1 MLSIFKKTV
10 ISILT
15 LESKLVLKK
24 YKPRIIA
31 VTGSVG
37 KTSTKDAIYAVLAAN
52 GNHVRKSEKSFNSMI
67 GKPLT
72 ILGVGNAWKDPLGW
86 LSNIMRGLELVL
98 FKVDYPDILVLEI
111 GADHPGDIKNLTKWM
126 HPDVAVITKIGDVPV
141 HVEFF
146 DSPEAV
152 RLEKLFLAQGVPP
165 GRAGKEGGTV
175 ILYADDEKLRDLKF
189 DGRKVMTYGMDESAL
204 VKGST
209 PTILY
214 KEENGSRKPSG
225 ISFKLEFAGNSVPVS
240 LENVLGIQHVYP
252 VLAAVAVGLVQG
264 LPLVKM
270 VQGLPLYKPPRGRMN
285 MIEGVNDSTIID
297 DSYNS
302 SPTALAV
309 ALAALAKVEGTK
321 NKVAILGDM
330 MELGKYSA
338 EEHKKAGELVAKSLD
353 SSRGDLLITVGQRA
367 KGIRD
372 GAVSAG
378 FNPFSVISFDSSNE
392 AAEKVKNMIKPGDII
407 LVKGSQ
413 SPRMERVTKAI
424 MADPSRAPE
433 LLVRQEKEWL
443 ER

>member
-1 MLSIFKKTV
+1 MLKK
-10 ISILT
+10 IIIYILT

-152 RLEKLFLAQGVPP
+152 RLEKLFLAQGV
-165 GRAGKEGGTV
+165 KKDGTIV
-175 ILYADDEKLRDLKF
+175 LYADDEKLRDLKF

-264 LPLVKM
+264 LPLVKI

-285 MIEGVNDSTIID
+285 MIEGINDSTIID

-309 ALAALAKVEGTK
+309 ALTALAEVEGTK

-392 AAEKVKNMIKPGDII
+392 AAEKVKSMIKSGDIV